1 MSLNPWLVDD
11 IEAFSFYCCPECVF
25 RSKEENFFQVHALQN
40 HDLAKSFFLDPEKNG
55 TESNQSIF
63 YGDKTNQV
71 QVKKEVF
78 EKHEANIIP
87 KVKLE
92 IDDNLAWNSE
102 SGFKDPL
109 FTPVLSQSRKKTHGF
124 RSQKVFVTSRKQLF
138 HVWALKLIFCNV
150 NLI

>member
-1 MSLNPWLVDD
+1 MPLNPWLVDN

-25 RSKEENFFQVHALQN
+25 RTKEEYFFQVHALQN
-40 HDLAKSFFLDPEKNG
+40 HGLAKSFFLDPEKNG

-78 EKHEANIIP
+78 EKDEGNIIP

-92 IDDNLAWNSE
+92 IDDDLEWNS
-102 SGFKDPL
+102 SWQFKDPL
-109 FTPVLSQSRKKTHGF
+109 FMPVLSQSRKKD
-124 RSQKVFVTSRKQLF
+124 SRNQTRVSVQGVESLWGDCRF
-138 HVWALKLIFCNV
+138 IPADWGS
-150 NLI
+150 

>member
-1 MSLNPWLVDD
+1 MSKICEKINIETKMPLNPWLVDN

-40 HDLAKSFFLDPEKNG
+40 HGQAKSFFLDPESNG
-55 TESNQSIF
+55 GESNQSIF
-63 YGDKTNQV
+63 YGDKSNQV

-78 EKHEANIIP
+78 EKHESNIIP

-109 FTPVLSQSRKKTHGF
+109 FMPVLSKSKKKDRTQG
-124 RSQKVFVTSRKQLF
+124 
-138 HVWALKLIFCNV
+138 I
-150 NLI
+150 

>member
-1 MSLNPWLVDD
+1 MKIKVSLSTFSGKMAYNPWQVHSIQD
-11 IEAFSFYCCPECVF
+11 FSFLNCPECSF
-25 RSKEENFFQVHALQN
+25 KSKEENFFQVHALQN
-40 HDLAKSFFLDPEKNG
+40 HGQAKSFFLDPENNG
-55 TESNQSIF
+55 AESNQSIF
-63 YGDKTNQV
+63 YGDKSNLV

-109 FTPVLSQSRKKTHGF
+109 FMPVLSKSRKKDTRNRTQG
-124 RSQKVFVTSRKQLF
+124 
-138 HVWALKLIFCNV
+138 I
-150 NLI
+150 